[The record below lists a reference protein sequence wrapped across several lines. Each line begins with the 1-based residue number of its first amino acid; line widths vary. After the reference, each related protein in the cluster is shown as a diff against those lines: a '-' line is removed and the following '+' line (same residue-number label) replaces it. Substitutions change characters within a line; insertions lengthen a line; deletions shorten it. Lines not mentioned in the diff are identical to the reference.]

1 MLRIAQVAPL
11 VESVPPTTYGGI
23 ERIIH
28 YLTDALVDL
37 GCDVTVFASRDSH
50 TRGRLVPCRDQA
62 LRLDPERSD
71 ALAATLLQFMAVR
84 NQASG
89 FDILHFHHDTL
100 HIPLFREQ
108 AHKTITTL
116 HSRLDIKDYPR
127 FYRTFP
133 EFPLIAISSSQRNQL
148 PAAGW
153 RRTIPHGLPET
164 LYRQGT
170 PDQTPY
176 LAFLG
181 RFAADKGFEH
191 AVAIAERA
199 GLPLKAAAKRC
210 AEHPAYFE
218 DVVAPLLKRPHVEY
232 LGEVD
237 DAGKQELL
245 GGALALLFPIAWP
258 EPFGLV
264 MIEAMA
270 CGTPVIAF
278 DQGAVPEVIETGLT
292 GFITR
297 TCAEAVA
304 AIPQAAN
311 LNRNR
316 IRRRFEERFTTR
328 RMAEAYLRVY
338 QEQKLLGESLL
349 ERAPIPARR
358 TYATGLTARAASQV

>member
-37 GCDVTVFASRDSH
+37 GCDVTVFASRDSQ

-71 ALAATLLQFMAVR
+71 ALAAALLQFVSVR

-100 HIPLFREQ
+100 HMPLFREQ

-133 EFPLIAISSSQRNQL
+133 EFPLIAISASQRKQL

-153 RRTIPHGLPET
+153 RRTIPHGLPEN

-170 PDQTPY
+170 PQACD
-176 LAFLG
+176 
-181 RFAADKGFEH
+181 
-191 AVAIAERA
+191 
-199 GLPLKAAAKRC
+199 PL
-210 AEHPAYFE
+210 
-218 DVVAPLLKRPHVEY
+218 
-232 LGEVD
+232 
-237 DAGKQELL
+237 
-245 GGALALLFPIAWP
+245 
-258 EPFGLV
+258 
-264 MIEAMA
+264 
-270 CGTPVIAF
+270 
-278 DQGAVPEVIETGLT
+278 
-292 GFITR
+292 
-297 TCAEAVA
+297 
-304 AIPQAAN
+304 
-311 LNRNR
+311 
-316 IRRRFEERFTTR
+316 
-328 RMAEAYLRVY
+328 
-338 QEQKLLGESLL
+338 
-349 ERAPIPARR
+349 
-358 TYATGLTARAASQV
+358 